1 MSLRKRSKLETDMQK
16 NHSNGSIFLLIVL
29 KKDKHFKKLSLNRG
43 RVPSASRTQ
52 RKIVFNTFI
61 SPDVQ
66 TLGPELWQQRHA
78 VGASISSVFLPFI
91 SWGSHYL
98 SDLALPSFTLS
109 KPGLLILWG
118 HKSKQSFLYSLPK
131 EVYPPFHWTASF
143 LKNRGKK
150 ITRCLAS

>member
-1 MSLRKRSKLETDMQK
+1 MSQLFASGGQNIGVSASASTASVLPMNIQIETDMQK

-66 TLGPELWQQRHA
+66 TLGPEL
-78 VGASISSVFLPFI
+78 
-91 SWGSHYL
+91 
-98 SDLALPSFTLS
+98 
-109 KPGLLILWG
+109 
-118 HKSKQSFLYSLPK
+118 
-131 EVYPPFHWTASF
+131 
-143 LKNRGKK
+143 
-150 ITRCLAS
+150 